1 MYSSAEI
8 LWYRPVLINGV
19 HILYKKKILSD
30 VNLRSYF
37 KNIVIYCHPFF
48 LFQSTMYGDDEDD
61 DEDDD
66 YYDDDEYDLSTARW
80 KWKYI
85 NCATLVVRSSEVLDN
100 SNRIIFIVLFI
111 STFIFIKIT
120 KSLQFLDCK

>member
-8 LWYRPVLINGV
+8 LWYRPVLITGNGV
-19 HILYKKKILSD
+19 RILYKKKILSD

-37 KNIVIYCHPFF
+37 KNIVIYCHLFF

-85 NCATLVVRSSEVLDN
+85 NCATLVIKIIRSSGQ
-100 SNRIIFIVLFI
+100 
-111 STFIFIKIT
+111 
-120 KSLQFLDCK
+120 LQ